1 MNEPEKVRCAEYSRA
16 LFGKS
21 VKNGDFEDLLRGSSS
36 FEEFRIRL
44 VHKFAGKSEHSKKV
58 AVRWQSTVT
67 KRNDS
72 PDGNILLHK
81 LESLA
86 QKQIELERKMR
97 EANAELLDKL
107 HALDAAATVQAGWRT
122 NLEEIRTQIAAIRGD
137 LEHLEELPSHG
148 GNGSI

>member
-21 VKNGDFEDLLRGSSS
+21 VKNGDFEDLLKGSSS

-44 VHKFAGKSEHSKKV
+44 VHKFASKNEHSKKV
-58 AVRWQSTVT
+58 AVRWQATVT
-67 KRNDS
+67 HKNDS

-97 EANAELLDKL
+97 EANADLLDKL
-107 HALDAAATVQAGWRT
+107 HTLDTAATVQSGWRT
-122 NLEEIRTQIAAIRGD
+122 NLEEIRTQIAEIRRN
-137 LEHLEELPSHG
+137 LEHLEELPSRG